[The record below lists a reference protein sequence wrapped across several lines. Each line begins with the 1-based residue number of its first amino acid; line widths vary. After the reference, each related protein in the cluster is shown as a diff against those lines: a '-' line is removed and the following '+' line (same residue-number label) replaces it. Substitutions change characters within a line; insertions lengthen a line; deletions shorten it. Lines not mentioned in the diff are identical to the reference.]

1 MAGLMQQQGAMP
13 TDDPMA
19 TGSAMDAGG
28 AEQDEEANVSPE
40 EQAQYDAF
48 MANYMKMAYSKEVG
62 PRLLDTLG
70 GDGGDPVEGLA
81 QATAFIVKRLADGAR
96 ESGAE
101 ISQDVLFHGG
111 KEIVEDLAEMQAD
124 AGFADLDENQIEQA
138 MYRALDIYREAAM
151 ADGTLNTE
159 ALAQDM
165 QALVEA
171 EQAGALDQVLPGA
184 TQAAEKMQTETA
196 APPEDADPAMPR
208 GRGLA
213 NGGA

>member
-1 MAGLMQQQGAMP
+1 MAGLMQQQAALPDDAMAGAG
-13 TDDPMA
+13 MA
-19 TGSAMDAGG
+19 ASDGM
-28 AEQDEEANVSPE
+28 EQEEQPNVSPE

-48 MANYMKMAYSKEVG
+48 MANYMKMAYSKDVG
-62 PRLLDTLG
+62 PKLLDALG

-96 ESGAE
+96 EAGAE
-101 ISQDVLFHGG
+101 MSQDVLFHGG

-165 QALVEA
+165 QSLVEA

-184 TQAAEKMQTETA
+184 NQAAEKLQSETGGQSQEDAPA
-196 APPEDADPAMPR
+196 APQ